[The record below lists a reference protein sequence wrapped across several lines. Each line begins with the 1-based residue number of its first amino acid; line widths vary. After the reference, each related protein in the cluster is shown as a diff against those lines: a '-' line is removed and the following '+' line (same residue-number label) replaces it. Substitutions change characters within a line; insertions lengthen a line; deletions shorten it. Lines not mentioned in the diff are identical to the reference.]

1 MKKYAYK
8 KAFLLFKKSPL
19 SLNKTKKIGRLKTAS
34 NKKLMIFSKK
44 PKNQNNKISY
54 FGAQRG
60 MQIEKPFNPIQKIQ
74 IIRIWM
80 KV

>member
-19 SLNKTKKIGRLKTAS
+19 SLNKTKKIGRFKTVS
-34 NKKLMIFSKK
+34 NKKLMIFSKN
-44 PKNQNNKISY
+44 PKNQNNKINY
-54 FGAQRG
+54 FGVQQA
-60 MQIEKPFNPIQKIQ
+60 MQIEKRCNPIHKIQ
-74 IIRIWM
+74 IIWIRM